1 MWDVLWDEMQWERVI
16 EEMGWWAARG
26 PRALI
31 RILFLDNRGT
41 VVSLTAKNVQMWYIR
56 PWSPTGISS
65 RKCMFLFLSFSWKHT
80 YSHYKPPPDIHW
92 TPKLVHWPR
101 TFLWWHVIALV
112 TKSIARWVL
121 SVCRHILLLA
131 PDLHTINVP
140 WWWMNNSSLNDSLEY
155 LEGNGGAIWCGKWE
169 YVIAPLI
176 HGIYSN
182 PVRGGKCLSWLRGN
196 VCDWLF
202 FGSNQFIM
210 LTEEIGHW
218 EITQERE
225 YHPFL
230 RAGVRMLS

>member
-1 MWDVLWDEMQWERVI
+1 
-16 EEMGWWAARG
+16 
-26 PRALI
+26 
-31 RILFLDNRGT
+31 
-41 VVSLTAKNVQMWYIR
+41 
-56 PWSPTGISS
+56 
-65 RKCMFLFLSFSWKHT
+65 MFLFLSFSWKRT
-80 YSHYKPPPDIHW
+80 LSHYKPPPDIYW

-101 TFLWWHVIALV
+101 KFLWWNATALV

-210 LTEEIGHW
+210 LTEEIGRW
-218 EITQERE
+218 EKVKKENIILFQIWTS
-225 YHPFL
+225 YGLKIPAALLLWVNISFFKDFFH
-230 RAGVRMLS
+230 